1 MARPF
6 VVTQTGVGSSSIYPF
21 NLNITPGNIAI
32 GCVINGTVNY
42 TVQHTYDD
50 VFAASFTPAGATW
63 FNHPTL
69 AAQAASAESNYAYPP
84 RAVRVTVNS
93 GSGSVTM
100 TVIQAGVTGG

>member
-6 VVTQTGVGSSSIYPF
+6 VVTQTGAGSSVVYPF

-32 GCVINGTVNY
+32 GCVVSGTVNF
-42 TVQHTYDD
+42 TVQHTYEDP
-50 VFAASFTPAGATW
+50 FAATFNPATAVW
-63 FNHPTL
+63 FSHPTL
-69 AAQAASAESNYAYPP
+69 VNLTANAESNYAYPP

-100 TVIQAGVTGG
+100 TVIQAGVSGG

>member
-1 MARPF
+1 
-6 VVTQTGVGSSSIYPF
+6 VYPF

-32 GCVINGTVNY
+32 GCVISGTVNY

-50 VFAASFTPAGATW
+50 PFAANFTPAGATW

-69 AAQAASAESNYAYPP
+69 ASQAANNESNYAYPP

-93 GSGSVTM
+93 GTGSVTM
-100 TVIQAGVTGG
+100 TVIQAGVSGG